1 MKLLKNRDTISK
13 SLKSRKCKYSKS
25 VNKTSSGSS
34 WMFIFNLLHR
44 PLVSHVSILIFTQ
57 CTPLLSGYQLGPRP
71 VLTWHRRNKH
81 FYRVKKYLIFLWKY
95 RTRCVITF
103 WVLSILFYIK
113 FDKTLFDPPKF
124 FPAVFLVS
132 LICLQWKQ
140 PHAAPCLPRSWI
152 TNTKI
157 RYGIFC
163 KYFKYYISRFHLMY
177 INIKFISGNKTKV
190 RLLNYSI
197 KWEIEMIISIWYSP
211 FILDRYSLFSS
222 VTLISKLEVTLIS
235 KLELT

>member
-1 MKLLKNRDTISK
+1 MHSSHL
-13 SLKSRKCKYSKS
+13 
-25 VNKTSSGSS
+25 KTSTGPTATAGPH
-34 WMFIFNLLHR
+34 M
-44 PLVSHVSILIFTQ
+44 
-57 CTPLLSGYQLGPRP
+57 TPA
-71 VLTWHRRNKH
+71 RRKKH
-81 FYRVKKYLIFLWKY
+81 FYRVEKYLTFLWKY

-103 WVLSILFYIK
+103 WILSILFYIK

-140 PHAAPCLPRSWI
+140 PHAAPRLPRSWI

-163 KYFKYYISRFHLMY
+163 KYFKYYISRFHLSC
-177 INIKFISGNKTKV
+177 INSRFSSGNKTKV

-197 KWEIEMIISIWYSP
+197 KWEIVLSFQYDTVHLLRTGTVYSVQ
-211 FILDRYSLFSS
+211 SH
-222 VTLISKLEVTLIS
+222 
-235 KLELT
+235 